1 MSKHRINKLSRPE
14 IRKLL
19 DRAGIIPT
27 QQRLRIAHALLNR
40 SQHLSA
46 DQLLVL
52 VNQEDRRVSKATVY
66 NTLSLFVRKGLVREV
81 LVDPNRVFYDSN
93 TDHHYHLYNE
103 DTGTLTDTYLDGLPS
118 DISSTLPENT
128 TLVEIDVII
137 RVRNT

>member
-19 DRAGIIPT
+19 DRAGIMPT
-27 QQRLRIAHALLNR
+27 QQRLQIAHALLNR

-81 LVDPNRVFYDSN
+81 LVDPNRIFYDSN

-128 TLVEIDVII
+128 TLVEVDVII